1 MHLESSVEDSLEL
14 NIENE
19 NIKKLLLKI
28 ILFPSVSDICK
39 LATAPLC

>member
-19 NIKKLLLKI
+19 NIKKLLLKNNI
-28 ILFPSVSDICK
+28 IPQCE
-39 LATAPLC
+39 